1 MRTALVIA
9 GLLISLTAQPQ
20 EIYRWVDKDGIVHY
34 ADQPGA
40 PDAERVPYPGLNGPS
55 PDAETPALYE
65 SDRQDGPPT
74 GPTYESLRIN
84 SPAPD
89 EVFYG
94 TDVEVSVQLEL
105 DRDLRPGDRL
115 VVFIDG
121 QRAPEFGGLSTS
133 LTGLTRG
140 THFVR
145 AAVLD
150 DAGSVV
156 ISSPQVTFHL
166 RQATIATPR
175 LYVEDEPGKRRL
187 LDDNEAEAARIQ
199 ARQERDEACAKA
211 GIAPR

>member
-166 RQATIATPR
+166 RQATIATPPTGPK
-175 LYVEDEPGKRRL
+175 VEPRPRPPGTP
-187 LDDNEAEAARIQ
+187 
-199 ARQERDEACAKA
+199 
-211 GIAPR
+211 PRPTPLPSR